1 MRVVF
6 FSFLFFSFFSFFVW
20 LFPST
25 EIHFLFQLETR
36 ERERERERRKG
47 NRYFIFLNSF
57 SFFCVWFSLFRS
69 IGSPVLVRFHFVVVV
84 VVVVVVVEATRLS
97 KNSVKP
103 GKNLEE

>member
-1 MRVVF
+1 MAFSVDRNS
-6 FSFLFFSFFSFFVW
+6 FSF
-20 LFPST
+20 PIGN
-25 EIHFLFQLETR
+25 ER